1 MISGITVKSDAKL
14 NVLFI
19 MTDDLNCDIGSYGHP
34 LVKTP
39 NIDRLAEEGALFENA
54 YCNYP
59 VCGPSRAS
67 FMTGLYPE
75 QMG

>member
-1 MISGITVKSDAKL
+1 MVHFPKFLLLAAIAVSNLVGKSDSKL

-39 NIDRLAEEGALFENA
+39 NIDRLAEEGVLFENA

-59 VCGPSRAS
+59 ICGPSR
-67 FMTGLYPE
+67 
-75 QMG
+75 